1 AGLDAFGR
9 RAEVLDAVDPD
20 VEVIDRFRSAMDDDL
35 DTPTAMAL
43 VFDTVRRANVAL
55 DAGDAASA
63 APLAAAVSA
72 MLSAVGLRLAVAEEV
87 PDEVLAGALGQPIDL
102 HEVVGERSAGAG
114 DGDQRGHDRG
124 AEVHQKPRKARTR
137 GLQHGFV
144 EVVLAHAAKAH
155 DVFFGL
161 FVNHVHDVIGVEPEL
176 LSGLDE
182 GKLSFRG
189 ATADLDPANGP
200 FLVFDIGGGS
210 TEFAFGTDEAEAA
223 MSLDIG
229 CVRLTEKYVEHDPPR
244 PEELVAC
251 LSITEAHL
259 DDVARQMPQIA
270 HAATFVGLA
279 GTVSTA
285 AAVELGL
292 ADYDRDQIHHFV
304 LTKEAAEDVYR
315 TLVTEARDDRI
326 HNPGL
331 EEARADVIVGGMCIL
346 VRIMRYFDIE
356 ELVVSEADILDGLVF
371 SLLS

>member
-1 AGLDAFGR
+1 MTDAPVAAIDMGTNSTRLLVHDGENTIERLMTITRLGQDVDGTGR
-9 RAEVLDAVDPD
+9 LADEAIERVLSCLRTYKSVMDQHGVTRVRAVAT
-20 VEVIDRFRSAMDDDL
+20 SA
-35 DTPTAMAL
+35 A
-43 VFDTVRRANVAL
+43 R
-55 DAGDAASA
+55 DAAN
-63 APLAAAVSA
+63 
-72 MLSAVGLRLAVAEEV
+72 R
-87 PDEVLAGALGQPIDL
+87 DE
-102 HEVVGERSAGAG
+102 
-114 DGDQRGHDRG
+114 
-124 AEVHQKPRKARTR
+124 
-137 GLQHGFV
+137 
-144 EVVLAHAAKAH
+144 
-155 DVFFGL
+155 FFTA
-161 FVNHVHDVIGVEPEL
+161 VHDVIGVEPEL
-176 LSGLDE
+176 LSGFDE

-189 ATADLDPANGP
+189 ATADLDPADGP

-292 ADYDRDQIHHFV
+292 AEYDRDRIHHFV

>member
-1 AGLDAFGR
+1 MTDAPVAAIDMGTNSTRLLVHDGENTIERLMTITRLGQDVDRTGR
-9 RAEVLDAVDPD
+9 LADEAIERVLSCLRTYKSVMDQHGVTRVRAVAT
-20 VEVIDRFRSAMDDDL
+20 SA
-35 DTPTAMAL
+35 A
-43 VFDTVRRANVAL
+43 R
-55 DAGDAASA
+55 DAAN
-63 APLAAAVSA
+63 
-72 MLSAVGLRLAVAEEV
+72 R
-87 PDEVLAGALGQPIDL
+87 DE
-102 HEVVGERSAGAG
+102 
-114 DGDQRGHDRG
+114 
-124 AEVHQKPRKARTR
+124 
-137 GLQHGFV
+137 
-144 EVVLAHAAKAH
+144 
-155 DVFFGL
+155 FFTA
-161 FVNHVHDVIGVEPEL
+161 VHDVIGVEPEL
-176 LSGLDE
+176 LSGFDE

-189 ATADLDPANGP
+189 ATADLDPADGP

-270 HAATFVGLA
+270 HAATVVGLA

-292 ADYDRDQIHHFV
+292 AEYDRDRIHHFV